1 MARRTSRSQLIAA
14 VVVIAALV
22 LGFLWLRKRPSEPAA
37 ETPPPQTTQKPGD
50 VTQALAVRADAVD
63 PANEGKLVKVSGDLV
78 ATTPATDSQLGITAP
93 DAIMLLRFAEMLQW
107 QEQCPRGAGACTY
120 QQVWSPQLINSSKFR
135 EPAGHENPARLPLT
149 TARFSSTAVRLGA
162 FTVDAATLGNYRL
175 DASLRIKPTPIR
187 VSASQLPSNLAPTF
201 RDFNG
206 ALYAGDPEHRKVGDV
221 RVSYRIIPATKVDV
235 VGIQRGN
242 QLIVQKSSASGAA
255 PTPVQPAAPAPA
267 KGEGRCASRVSM
279 PPSRRCSS

>member
-1 MARRTSRSQLIAA
+1 MARTTSRSQLIVA

-22 LGFLWLRKRPSEPAA
+22 LGFLWLRKRASEPAP
-37 ETPPPQTTQKPGD
+37 ETPPSQTTQMPGD
-50 VTQALAVRADAVD
+50 VSQALAVRADAVD

-149 TARFSSTAVRLGA
+149 TARFSSAAVRLGA

-267 KGEGRCASRVSM
+267 KGEG
-279 PPSRRCSS
+279 